1 MHNKNICKICGN
13 SGIHMYHKNYPGF
26 VENTFFD
33 IYRCNNCNTNFS
45 SVKISSEE
53 LNQLYEKIYSNKN
66 AQGYDKYIE
75 LARNIKQ
82 NSNPVKYL
90 SKFHASYFGIFKE
103 LRNINNKTILDV
115 GCGLGYLTF
124 VLNKLGHKVTGL
136 DVSSNAIKYAKENF
150 GDLFVQG
157 TIDELLPS
165 TLNTFDYV
173 IASEIIEH
181 LLNPIEFLQT
191 LLKFIRPGG
200 KIIVTTPNKDYMNER
215 AIWYTDLPPVHLY
228 WFSKK
233 SIEVIAGKIGV
244 EVDYIKFNN
253 YYPSDENRLIK
264 YVPLRKEH
272 IQKHVVDENFEPFQ
286 QRMNFYESTPRQIIK
301 KIMHNFAPA
310 RNLSNF
316 IYNHTIEKDLTM
328 VAVFTKPVNSIS

>member
-1 MHNKNICKICGN
+1 MHNKDLCKICCDSN
-13 SGIHMYHKNYPGF
+13 IHIYHKNYPGF

-33 IYRCNNCNTNFS
+33 IYRCNNCNTNYS
-45 SVKISSEE
+45 SVNISSEE

-75 LARNIKQ
+75 LANNIKKKD
-82 NSNPVKYL
+82 NPAKYL
-90 SKFHASYFGIFKE
+90 SKFHASYFGIFDE
-103 LRNINNKTILDV
+103 LQNKKNKAILDV

-157 TIDELLPS
+157 TIEQYLPLTGNS
-165 TLNTFDYV
+165 FDYI

-181 LLNPIEFLQT
+181 LLDPVD
-191 LLKFIRPGG
+191 FIQKLINLVRPGG
-200 KIIVTTPNKDYMNER
+200 KIIITTPNKDYMNEN

-233 SIEVIAGKIGV
+233 SIDVIAGRIGV
-244 EVDYIKFNN
+244 KVDYIKFSD
-253 YYPSDENRLIK
+253 YYPFDENRLIK
-264 YVPLRKEH
+264 YVPLRKEY
-272 IQKHVVDENFEPFQ
+272 IQKHVVDVNFEPFGE
-286 QRMNFYESTPRQIIK
+286 RMNFYESTPRKIIK
-301 KIMHNFAPA
+301 RIMHNFAPA
-310 RNLSNF
+310 RNISNF

-328 VAVFTKPVNSIS
+328 VAVFTKPVN

>member
-1 MHNKNICKICGN
+1 MTNKNLCKICGN
-13 SGIHMYHKNYPGF
+13 SDIYIYHKNYPGF

-45 SVKISSEE
+45 GVSVSNEE
-53 LNQLYEKIYSNKN
+53 LSQLYEKIYSNKN
-66 AQGYDKYIE
+66 AQGYDKYNEI
-75 LARNIKQ
+75 ANNIKKKD
-82 NSNPVKYL
+82 NPAKYL

-103 LRNINNKTILDV
+103 LQNKKNKTILDV

-124 VLNKLGHKVTGL
+124 VLNRLGHSTTGL
-136 DVSSNAIKYAKENF
+136 DISSNAIKSAKENF

-157 TIDELLPS
+157 TIEDYL
-165 TLNTFDYV
+165 TTKGNTFDYV

-181 LLNPIEFLQT
+181 LLDPVEFLQKV
-191 LLKFIRPGG
+191 LKIVLPGG
-200 KIIVTTPNKDYMNER
+200 KIIVTTPNKDYMNEN

-233 SIEVIAGKIGV
+233 SIDVIAGKIGV
-244 EVDYIKFNN
+244 KVDYIKFNN
-253 YYPSDENRLIK
+253 YFPSDENRLIK
-264 YVPLRKEH
+264 YVPLRKEY
-272 IQKHVVDENFEPFQ
+272 IQKHVVDENFEPFEE
-286 QRMNFYESTPRQIIK
+286 RMNFYESTTRKIIK

-328 VAVFTKPVNSIS
+328 VAVFTKPKN